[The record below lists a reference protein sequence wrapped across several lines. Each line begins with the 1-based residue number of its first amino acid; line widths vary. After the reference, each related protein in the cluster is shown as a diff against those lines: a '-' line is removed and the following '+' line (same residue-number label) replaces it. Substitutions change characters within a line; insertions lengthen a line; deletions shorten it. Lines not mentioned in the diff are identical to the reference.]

1 MIVPEKAP
9 AVLQSPFLHGLSPSD
24 LAAVLAAASRRHF
37 LAGEVLVHAG
47 DPAGHVY
54 LLVSGRARSYT
65 ITDQGRRLKIR
76 CHTPGDV
83 FGLRALLSRAATY
96 TVSTE
101 MGRDGCVLVWDRAA
115 IWRLA
120 LQHPVL
126 LTNALSLLSERL
138 ARYVKLHVALTCHS
152 AEERMAQVLI
162 DLGASI
168 GRAVP
173 LGTEFDIT
181 NEYLADM
188 ASVTLFTASRLLSS
202 WHRRGAIVKSRGR
215 IVLRFPELLLAPS
228 DSQSS
233 VSRG

>member
-1 MIVPEKAP
+1 MTEKAP
-9 AVLQSPFLHGLSPSD
+9 AELQSSFLSGLPAAN
-24 LAAVLAAASRRHF
+24 AAVVLGAARRRYF
-37 LAGEVLVHAG
+37 LEGEVLRHAG

-65 ITDQGRRLKIR
+65 ITDQGKRLKIL

-83 FGLRALLSRAATY
+83 FGLRALLPRAATY
-96 TVSTE
+96 MVNTE
-101 MGRDGCVLVWDRAA
+101 MGRDGTVMVWDRAT

-120 LQHPVL
+120 LQYPL
-126 LTNALSLLSERL
+126 LLSNALTLMSEHL
-138 ARYVKLHVALTCHS
+138 ARYVKLHVALSCHT
-152 AEERMAQVLI
+152 AEERLAQVLI
-162 DLGASI
+162 DLGDSI

-188 ASVTLFTASRLLSS
+188 ASVNLFTASRLLSQ

-215 IVLRFPELLLAPS
+215 VLLRSPELLIA
-228 DSQSS
+228 
-233 VSRG
+233 RN